1 MRCVIFISMQ
11 LFENK
16 IWIGLKISSDLYIY
30 IYKSILPSILEGYF
44 RFTVFRDRKLVRS
57 KKSFS
62 QLERNG

>member
-30 IYKSILPSILEGYF
+30 INQFYRVFWNDILG
-44 RFTVFRDRKLVRS
+44 
-57 KKSFS
+57 S
-62 QLERNG
+62 QFFEIES

>member
-30 IYKSILPSILEGYF
+30 I
-44 RFTVFRDRKLVRS
+44 
-57 KKSFS
+57 
-62 QLERNG
+62 